1 MHGSGVGGHP
11 VVRGVQRRRGK
22 TEGNPG
28 GRRGLSRD
36 RKMSCRA
43 GRCRLG
49 VTCAASDPATTEKTR
64 TEQRK
69 VVLHSTTSVPIVR
82 NREIRSSNTR
92 FSNLIA
98 DLLFQTRDRRVSQQ
112 RPHSETH

>member
-1 MHGSGVGGHP
+1 MYGSGVGGHP

-28 GRRGLSRD
+28 RRRGLGRD

-43 GRCRLG
+43 GCCWLA
-49 VTCAASDPATTEKTR
+49 VTCVASDPATTEKTR

-69 VVLHSTTSVPIVR
+69 VVLHSTASVPIVR

-92 FSNLIA
+92 LSNLIT
-98 DLLFQTRDRRVSQQ
+98 DLLFQTKDRRVSDNNG
-112 RPHSETH
+112 H